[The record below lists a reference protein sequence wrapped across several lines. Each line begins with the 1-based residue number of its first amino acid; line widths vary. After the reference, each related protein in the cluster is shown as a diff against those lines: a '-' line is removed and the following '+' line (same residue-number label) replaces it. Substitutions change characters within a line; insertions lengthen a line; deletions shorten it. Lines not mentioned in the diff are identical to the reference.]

1 MKTIND
7 IDDPRLTAWAL
18 GELEG
23 AEAEAVAAFVSES
36 EEARAAVEEIR
47 ELSGLLVNELASEAS
62 AEELSL
68 DPGRRDALSQ
78 ALELGAPTERRP
90 AILIRMRPFMAV
102 AAVLLV
108 TVFVADTLIDGGST
122 ESSGMAMFETSRSE
136 HPRASTLGNGN
147 LVLERREAERLT
159 EAGEGDTV
167 FWSRMQSLGYTG
179 GRSGGSAGQLP
190 SAEQSVLV
198 SDQALAFGTASIPVE
213 RRDAGDVAEFEAA
226 SRSAALKQLGYL
238 GANADAAEQAVGM
251 AFEIGREFDADASID
266 PSSSVADVSAV
277 RAGRAKE
284 AALPQLIVVPARDP
298 NTPSSRVGRPG
309 ISAVVVPNETPVNT
323 QQLDQLRALGY
334 LGDNDGRDGLITE
347 RGRKSREYLERQAMG
362 ERYAAINE
370 NAFVPI
376 TSDPLSALSTF
387 GVDVDTAAYANMRR
401 FLHRNQL
408 PPTDA
413 VRIEELINY
422 FTYDEPV
429 PEGDVP
435 FATHVEVSS
444 CPWQPRHR
452 LLRVALT
459 GERLSDEERSPSH
472 LVFLLDVSG
481 SMKNADKLPLLIK
494 SLELLLDDVHPGD
507 MISIVTYASGTK
519 VVLQPTSCEQ
529 RQTILDAL
537 YGLRAD
543 GSTHASAGIQLA
555 YDVATQG
562 FIEGG
567 NNRIILATDGDFNVG
582 VTSDGGLYDLIR
594 AKAASGVFLTVL
606 GFGTGNL
613 KDATAELLADNGNGN
628 YAYIDSMTEAYK
640 VLVAERDA
648 TLVTIAKDVKLQL
661 EFNPG
666 KVAAYRLIGYE
677 NRKLA
682 ATDFRDD
689 KKDAGEIGAGH
700 SVVALYEIV
709 PRGVEGV
716 TGTVELKYQQQP
728 DPVTFVD
735 SPELLTVNLRWKR
748 PDEDFGRELA
758 VPVLDAGLSF
768 AESREE
774 FRFSA
779 AVAAFGMLLRGSPHA
794 GNADLKWVVETASA
808 ARSFDPNGDRSE
820 FVRLV
825 RTAQGLMNR

>member
-23 AEAEAVAAFVSES
+23 ADAEAVAAFVQDS
-36 EEARAAVEEIR
+36 EEARAAVEQIR
-47 ELSGLLVNELASEAS
+47 ELAGQLGDQLATEAS
-62 AEELSL
+62 GEALIL
-68 DPGRRDALSQ
+68 DEGRRDTLSRALN
-78 ALELGAPTERRP
+78 EGAPPARRP
-90 AILIRMRPFMAV
+90 TLVTRMRPFMAV

-108 TVFVADTLIDGGST
+108 TLFVADTLFDEYMPYRTGIQAL
-122 ESSGMAMFETSRSE
+122 ESVPSSEILASSVRENRMA
-136 HPRASTLGNGN
+136 GD
-147 LVLERREAERLT
+147 AEVAK
-159 EAGEGDTV
+159 AG
-167 FWSRMQSLGYTG
+167 R
-179 GRSGGSAGQLP
+179 GSASG
-190 SAEQSVLV
+190 AA
-198 SDQALAFGTASIPVE
+198 DTAIAQYE
-213 RRDAGDVAEFEAA
+213 DAV
-226 SRSAALKQLGYL
+226 
-238 GANADAAEQAVGM
+238 
-251 AFEIGREFDADASID
+251 
-266 PSSSVADVSAV
+266 V
-277 RAGRAKE
+277 RQ
-284 AALPQLIVVPARDP
+284 LPQLGHVPEDSPAAESLVASVQRALVAVQATQKPPVEELSLDFDGGAATGGAGRFGGRAVPGTARPKTEFGTVLIAEQRD
-298 NTPSSRVGRPG
+298 S
-309 ISAVVVPNETPVNT
+309 
-323 QQLDQLRALGY
+323 LRALGY
-334 LGDNDGRDGLITE
+334 VGDGGDRDGH
-347 RGRKSREYLERQAMG
+347 RARHGREMIRSLEQRHEG
-362 ERYAAINE
+362 ERYASILE
-370 NAFVPI
+370 NSFVPI

-401 FLHRNQL
+401 YLHRNQL
-408 PPTDA
+408 PPSDA
-413 VRIEELINY
+413 VRIEELVNY
-422 FTYDEPV
+422 FSYDERTPDR
-429 PEGDVP
+429 GDAP
-435 FATHVEVSS
+435 FATLVEVSG

-452 LLRVALT
+452 LVRVSLT
-459 GERLSDEERSPSH
+459 GERISSEERSASH

-481 SMKNADKLPLLIK
+481 SMKDADKLPLLIN
-494 SLELLLDDVHPGD
+494 SFELLLDDVRPGD
-507 MISIVTYASGTK
+507 KVSIVTYASGTQ
-519 VVLQPTSCEQ
+519 VVLPPTSCEE
-529 RQTILDAL
+529 RQTILNAL
-537 YGLRAD
+537 HGLRAD

-628 YAYIDSMTEAYK
+628 YAYIDSLNEAHK

-648 TLVTIAKDVKLQL
+648 TLVTIAKDVKLQV

-666 KVAAYRLIGYE
+666 KVAAYRLLGYE
-677 NRKLA
+677 NRSLA

-700 SVVALYEIV
+700 SVVAFYEIV

-716 TGTVELKYQQQP
+716 TGTVELKYQQLP
-728 DPVTFVD
+728 EPKMFVD

-748 PDEDFGRELA
+748 PDEDVARELA
-758 VPVLDAGLSF
+758 VPVLDTGKSF

-779 AVAAFGMLLRGSPHA
+779 AVAAFGMLLRGSQYA
-794 GNADLKWVVETASA
+794 GQADLKWVVETAES

-825 RTAQGLMNR
+825 RTAQGLMGR